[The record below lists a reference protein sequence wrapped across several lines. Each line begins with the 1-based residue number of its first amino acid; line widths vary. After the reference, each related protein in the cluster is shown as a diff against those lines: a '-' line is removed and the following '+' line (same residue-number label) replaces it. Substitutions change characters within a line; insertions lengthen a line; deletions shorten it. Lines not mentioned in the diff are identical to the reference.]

1 MNTPSGS
8 DLGRLEAVIGRL
20 LHAGVVTSSV
30 CLAGGLFL
38 KCAGLLPAV
47 ADAVLSAGLVVL
59 LATPIARVVVSAAGY
74 ARERDWVFVVLTI
87 GVLVALAGSVFAAFW
102 T

>member
-1 MNTPSGS
+1 MTSTDP

-30 CLAGGLFL
+30 CLAGGLML
-38 KCAGLLPAV
+38 TVAGVFPAV
-47 ADAVLSAGLVVL
+47 ANAALGAGLIVL
-59 LATPIARVVVSAAGY
+59 LATPIARVIVSAGGY
-74 ARERDWVFVVLTI
+74 ARERDWVFVLLTI
-87 GVLVALAGSVFAAFW
+87 GVLVSLAGSVLAAFW